1 MRYGAGMPRLPPL
14 SSLRDLLGASAAFAL
29 VGVLMLLG
37 AYWALDPSP
46 PRHVVLATGLPR
58 EAYAQFGERYAAF
71 LQAHGISVT
80 LRATR
85 GAAENLAL
93 LRDPHSGVDIAFVQG
108 GADSLEDAAQPQH
121 DEGLSELGSL
131 FREPIWLFYRS
142 DSAQRL
148 LPKKDTLTRLHQL
161 SGWRLNVGE
170 EGSGVPPLMNALFEA
185 NGMSANAA
193 MLSHLALTPA
203 VMALLAGELDA
214 MVIASAPES
223 SMVQMLLQTP
233 GIQLFNVAQAE
244 AYARRFP
251 FISPVTL
258 PRGVVN
264 LATDLPPEDVHLIAP
279 TATLL
284 ARDSL
289 HPALVQLFMQ
299 AASQIHGEA
308 GWFQHRGEF
317 PTAGQSAW
325 PLAAEAQRFYR
336 SGVPVMQRYLPF
348 WLANL
353 IDRMWVVL
361 LSIVAVLIPLS
372 RVLPPLVE
380 MRIRSRVFRWYAQLR
395 EVEEGRDSR
404 PAQESLAEL
413 DRIDDHVGRVRVPLS
428 YADELYALRSHIQL
442 VRRRITSPG

>member
-1 MRYGAGMPRLPPL
+1 MPRLPPL

-29 VGVLMLLG
+29 LGVLMLAG

-46 PRHVVLATGLPR
+46 PRQVVLATGLPR
-58 EAYAQFGERYAAF
+58 EAYAQFGERYAA
-71 LQAHGISVT
+71 LLKQHGITVT
-80 LRATR
+80 LRASQ

-93 LRDPHSGVDIAFVQG
+93 LRDPNSGVDIAFVQG
-108 GADSLEDAAQPQH
+108 GADAADADSRQR
-121 DEGLSELGSL
+121 DDGLSELGSL

-148 LPKKDTLTRLHQL
+148 LPRQEPLTRLHQL
-161 SGWRLNVGE
+161 AGWRLNVGE
-170 EGSGVPPLMNALFEA
+170 EGSGVPPLMQALFEA
-185 NGMSANAA
+185 NGMAA
-193 MLSHLALTPA
+193 SPAQLSHLALTPA
-203 VMALLAGELDA
+203 VVALLGGELDA
-214 MVIASAPES
+214 LVIASAPES

-264 LATDLPPEDVHLIAP
+264 LATDLPPQDVHLIAP

-299 AASQIHGEA
+299 AASQVHGEA

-317 PTAGQSAW
+317 PTAGQSTW
-325 PLAAEAQRFYR
+325 PLAGEAERFYR
-336 SGVPVMQRYLPF
+336 SGVPVAQRYLPF

-395 EVEEGRDSR
+395 EVEEGRNSR
-404 PAQESLAEL
+404 PADESLAEL
-413 DRIDDHVGRVRVPLS
+413 DRIDAHVGRVRVPLS

-442 VRRRITSPG
+442 VRKRITSPG